1 MQQSIRDII
10 NSAHSMGAC
19 SKLDKIS
26 DYRSLVT
33 AFFTPQ
39 GIEFCEKHNYP
50 SIETLRTIK
59 EFVKSRGV
67 YVDRSNVSLKGRRH
81 ICLVG
86 DTHANI
92 EAQDV
97 KFVHTVI
104 LMHGATATIHASN
117 YAVIKVINI
126 SGGKVEIIKDK
137 TVVEL

>member
-1 MQQSIRDII
+1 MQQPIRDII
-10 NSAHSMGAC
+10 NSARSMGAC
-19 SKLDKIS
+19 QKLNKIS

-50 SIETLRTIK
+50 SIKTMRAIK
-59 EFVKSRGV
+59 EFVRSRGV
-67 YVDRSNVSLKGRRH
+67 YVDQSNVSLKGQQH

-86 DTHANI
+86 DTHAHI
-92 EAQDV
+92 EVQGV
-97 KFVHTVI
+97 EFVYTII

-117 YAVIKVINI
+117 YAVIKVVNI